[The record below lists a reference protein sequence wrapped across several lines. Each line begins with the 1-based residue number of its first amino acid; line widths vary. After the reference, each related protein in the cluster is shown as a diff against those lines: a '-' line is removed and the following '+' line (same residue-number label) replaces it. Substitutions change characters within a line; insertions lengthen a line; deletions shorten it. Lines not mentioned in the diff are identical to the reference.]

1 MAFRVTDFP
10 EVRAMA
16 ADLALALRLLAE
28 MFNQPLPTDWETRA
42 RELLDRN
49 GVQRQPCPDS
59 SLLAWGLHEVDPD
72 GRWEA

>member
-28 MFNQPLPTDWETRA
+28 MFSQPLPSDWETRA
-42 RELLDRN
+42 RELLERH
-49 GVQRQPCPDS
+49 GVERTAGRDS
-59 SLLAWGLHEVDPD
+59 SLLAWGAHLLAEQPD
-72 GRWEA
+72 EAP